1 MFNSDYVQFQKL
13 IDTHKARLLAKLDE
27 IKGVSPLTLEC
38 VKSQFFFML
47 KDLDQIIKQGKINDN
62 AK

>member
-1 MFNSDYVQFQKL
+1 MIPSDVQLFQKL

-27 IKGVSPLTLEC
+27 IKNVSPLTIEC

-47 KDLDQIIKQGKINDN
+47 KDFDQIVRQGNFNEQPK
-62 AK
+62 